1 MSQPPVLDETAN
13 IKPEQWERLKAIA
26 AAHPF
31 QTLREAFAQR
41 GGLAADELILLTP
54 PRPSQGKSN
63 LVAHFLKLREEH
75 LAEQRR
81 IARFGIQTAVAAFIA
96 SFKR

>member
-26 AAHPF
+26 KANPF
-31 QTLREAFAQR
+31 QTLQSVFIKR
-41 GGLAADELILLTP
+41 GGLKADELFLIAP
-54 PRPSQGKSN
+54 PRQSQGKSN